1 MATDRRRTHRQPLRQ
16 QALSWPNL
24 LFCCFLRL
32 GWRSVFWQFLQSAG
46 KPAGAAMRSAS
57 AQRNPGRIG
66 VFLARSLGAGFSLP
80 RVLIRCLVA
89 ATFEAVGLASKLA
102 FEAVGLASQLCTILS
117 KLTMAPVTLSLAV
130 LGARGGVNQLVLA
143 AATGA
148 VYTVGGCEGLR
159 RSVSFNAHMAPLVLH
174 YKVVQADL
182 RLRRVPQPDRA
193 SRYDVMHAQY
203 AAVPLGVALRL
214 GGFYVKICQVM
225 SAFDGIVPRAYT
237 DALRVLQDAVPA
249 RPASYV
255 RQLIAQELGVP
266 ADNLFESIDEEPLG
280 AASIG
285 QVSLLLPVSVGD
297 ILWPCVLGANTLRLA
312 PSPYL
317 LRAGAPRHAARR
329 DGGRRQGAVYPGPS
343 PSPNPSPNPS
353 PSPNPNP

>member
-1 MATDRRRTHRQPLRQ
+1 
-16 QALSWPNL
+16 
-24 LFCCFLRL
+24 
-32 GWRSVFWQFLQSAG
+32 
-46 KPAGAAMRSAS
+46 MRSAS

-255 RQLIAQELGVP
+255 RQLIE
-266 ADNLFESIDEEPLG
+266 
-280 AASIG
+280 
-285 QVSLLLPVSVGD
+285 QVCL
-297 ILWPCVLGANTLRLA
+297 LWPCLQWRYSSYYGRRATCVSSSSRYAYYGHAYNGDTLVTMAGELRA
-312 PSPYL
+312 SAD
-317 LRAGAPRHAARR
+317 RAGAGRAGRQPLREHRRGAARCR
-329 DGGRRQGAVYPGPS
+329 LHRAGILTLTGICGRHTMAMRTRGQHLTPS
-343 PSPNPSPNPS
+343 TVALPPSGRCTAPRCTEGWRSSSRCSIPWPEPE
-353 PSPNPNP
+353 PEP

>member
-117 KLTMAPVTLSLAV
+117 KLTMATVTLSLAV

-255 RQLIAQELGVP
+255 RQLIE
-266 ADNLFESIDEEPLG
+266 
-280 AASIG
+280 
-285 QVSLLLPVSVGD
+285 QVCL
-297 ILWPCVLGANTLRLA
+297 LWPCLQWRY
-312 PSPYL
+312 SSYY
-317 LRAGAPRHAARR
+317 
-329 DGGRRQGAVYPGPS
+329 GRRATCVSSSRRSWACRQTTSSRA
-343 PSPNPSPNPS
+343 
-353 PSPNPNP
+353 